1 MANIIDA
8 ICNITTLTS
17 LELTSL
23 ENSKNRANS
32 MGESLEMFVKDLFAG
47 SYNTNSSSKRT
58 KRLAKTFSYLG
69 NQNNPPDAILLNGDA
84 IEIKKIES
92 FGSSLALNSSYP
104 KRQLHS
110 SDPMLSTA
118 CRNCED
124 WTTKDL
130 IYSVGVVRDN
140 HLRALAMVYGDL
152 YCADAETY
160 TKIKRHI
167 KEGVEQIE
175 GIEFAQTRELGR
187 VNRVDPLGIT
197 YLRVRGMWGIENPFT
212 LFQDLYEI
220 KEEDCFD
227 LLAVVEENKYLSFD
241 NRYKLESLSKS
252 LKGLSIKDAKVREPN
267 NPALLKNVKLIT
279 YSISHEHD
287 AD

>member
-8 ICNITTLTS
+8 ICNITSLTS

-23 ENSKNRANS
+23 SHSKNRANL

-47 SYNTNSSSKRT
+47 SYNTSSSSKRT
-58 KRLAKTFSYLG
+58 KLLANTFSYLG

-92 FGSSLALNSSYP
+92 IGSSLALNSSYP

-124 WTTKDL
+124 WTKKDL

-212 LFQDLYEI
+212 LFQDLYKI

-227 LLAVVEENKYLSFD
+227 LIAVVEENKYLSFD

-279 YSISHEHD
+279 YSISHEYD

>member
-1 MANIIDA
+1 
-8 ICNITTLTS
+8 
-17 LELTSL
+17 
-23 ENSKNRANS
+23 
-32 MGESLEMFVKDLFAG
+32 MGESLEMFIKDLFAG

-58 KRLAKTFSYLG
+58 KLLAKTFSYLG

-92 FGSSLALNSSYP
+92 IGSSLALNSSYP

-212 LFQDLYEI
+212 LFQDLYKI

-241 NRYKLESLSKS
+241 NRYKLESLSRS

>member
-23 ENSKNRANS
+23 ANSKNRANS

-58 KRLAKTFSYLG
+58 KQLAKTFSYLG

-92 FGSSLALNSSYP
+92 IGSSLALNSSYP

-118 CRNCED
+118 CRKCED

-241 NRYKLESLSKS
+241 NKYKLESLSKS

>member
-23 ENSKNRANS
+23 ANSKNRANS

-58 KRLAKTFSYLG
+58 KQLAKTFSYLG

-92 FGSSLALNSSYP
+92 IGSSLALNSSYP

-241 NRYKLESLSKS
+241 NKYKLESLSKS

>member
-1 MANIIDA
+1 
-8 ICNITTLTS
+8 
-17 LELTSL
+17 
-23 ENSKNRANS
+23 

-58 KRLAKTFSYLG
+58 KLLAKTFSYLG

-92 FGSSLALNSSYP
+92 IGSSLALNSSYP

-118 CRNCED
+118 CRKCED

-279 YSISHEHD
+279 YSIPHEYD

>member
-23 ENSKNRANS
+23 ANSKNRANS

-47 SYNTNSSSKRT
+47 SYNTNNSSKRT
-58 KRLAKTFSYLG
+58 KQLAKTFSYLG

-92 FGSSLALNSSYP
+92 IGSSLALNSSYP

-220 KEEDCFD
+220 KKEDCFD
-227 LLAVVEENKYLSFD
+227 LLVVVEENKYLSFD
-241 NRYKLESLSKS
+241 NKYKLESLSKS

>member
-1 MANIIDA
+1 
-8 ICNITTLTS
+8 
-17 LELTSL
+17 
-23 ENSKNRANS
+23 

-47 SYNTNSSSKRT
+47 SYNTDNPSKRT
-58 KRLAKTFSYLG
+58 KLLANTFSYLG

-152 YCADAETY
+152 YCADDETY

-212 LFQDLYEI
+212 LFQDLYKI
-220 KEEDCFD
+220 KEEHCFD

-279 YSISHEHD
+279 YSISHEYD

>member
-1 MANIIDA
+1 MTNIIDA

-23 ENSKNRANS
+23 SHSKNRANS

-58 KRLAKTFSYLG
+58 KLLAKTFSYLG

-220 KEEDCFD
+220 KEEHCFD
-227 LLAVVEENKYLSFD
+227 LLAVVEKNKYLSFD